1 MIKRTILSGFIAC
14 MALIIGPVAGLAET
28 PKTDPK
34 AAQLTVDDVIDRIQA
49 RYGNRSFSA
58 RFSQVS
64 TLKALEITDSGSGII
79 YIKHPGQMRWE
90 YETPERQ
97 TIVSDGKSLWVYRPD
112 DNQVMIG
119 KAPVFFGE
127 GKGAGF
133 LSNISNLRNHF
144 KISLESTDQDSD
156 HILKLIPNTVTDE
169 VRTIYLYLER
179 ASFNVMRIIT
189 YNAYKDETLLTFHD
203 HVFPTDLDDALFQ
216 FSIPPSAEVLEL
228 EE

>member
-1 MIKRTILSGFIAC
+1 MIRRTIHGFFVF
-14 MALIIGPVAGLAET
+14 LILFVGPAAGLAGTE
-28 PKTDPK
+28 KTHQS
-34 AAQLTVDDVIDRIQA
+34 ASQLTLDDVIDRVQT

-58 RFSQVS
+58 QFYQVS
-64 TLKALEITDSGSGII
+64 TLKALEITDSGSGAI
-79 YIKHPGQMRWE
+79 YIKYPGQMRWE
-90 YETPERQ
+90 YETPEKQ

-133 LSNISNLRNHF
+133 LSNIENLRNHF
-144 KISLESTDQDSD
+144 DISLQSTDQDSE
-156 HILKLIPNTVTDE
+156 HILKLIPNTATDE
-169 VRTIYLYLER
+169 MRTIYLHLER

-189 YNAYKDETLLTFHD
+189 YNAYQDETLLTFHD
-203 HVFPTDLDDALFQ
+203 HRFPTDLDDALFQ
-216 FSIPPSAEVLEL
+216 FAIPQGVEVLEL